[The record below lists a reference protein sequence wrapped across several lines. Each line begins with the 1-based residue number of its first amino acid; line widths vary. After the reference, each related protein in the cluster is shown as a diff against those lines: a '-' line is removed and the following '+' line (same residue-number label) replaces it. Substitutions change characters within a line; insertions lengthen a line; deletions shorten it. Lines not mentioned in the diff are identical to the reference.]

1 MTNSSVFSEPP
12 QVVINSLI
20 DYKKLEQ
27 QEYIDI
33 WNREESREKCLG
45 EQIYNEFLQTA
56 KPRAGSSVLDI
67 GCGTGRGGLNLAVF
81 GKLNVTYV
89 DFAPNCL
96 DKDIVPMLETQKHTL
111 RFMEGNITEPIK
123 DNAAYGYCVDVIEHL
138 TPDDI
143 DKALDNCL
151 KACQHVFFCMST
163 KIYKYEWWLEKFNS
177 RDCVVH
183 WSDNS
188 GDYCKVYATAW
199 ADGTDIVDIGVVN
212 TDDEIVKNNVLHNI
226 SLGIQQVKPYPTND
240 IEAMIV
246 GGGPSVESN
255 IEKIRQLRESGVK
268 LITINGAYKW
278 CIDKGLSPSA
288 LIIVDARP
296 FNVKFTKPIIED
308 CKYFIASQCDPALFE
323 GLPKERT
330 YIWHTGAELI
340 GAILR
345 EKYKHWWHTPGGSTA
360 LLRAIPLFRML
371 GFKRFHLF
379 GCDSCLDE
387 EKHHAY
393 EQKENDGDA
402 VVPVNVGGKIFY
414 CNPWMV
420 SQAQEFITLIE
431 HLGDEIE
438 LEIYGGLLRHILEI
452 GATHAN
458 IKEI

>member
-1 MTNSSVFSEPP
+1 
-12 QVVINSLI
+12 
-20 DYKKLEQ
+20 
-27 QEYIDI
+27 
-33 WNREESREKCLG
+33 
-45 EQIYNEFLQTA
+45 
-56 KPRAGSSVLDI
+56 
-67 GCGTGRGGLNLAVF
+67 
-81 GKLNVTYV
+81 
-89 DFAPNCL
+89 
-96 DKDIVPMLETQKHTL
+96 
-111 RFMEGNITEPIK
+111 
-123 DNAAYGYCVDVIEHL
+123 
-138 TPDDI
+138 
-143 DKALDNCL
+143 
-151 KACQHVFFCMST
+151 
-163 KIYKYEWWLEKFNS
+163 
-177 RDCVVH
+177 
-183 WSDNS
+183 
-188 GDYCKVYATAW
+188 
-199 ADGTDIVDIGVVN
+199 
-212 TDDEIVKNNVLHNI
+212 
-226 SLGIQQVKPYPTND
+226 
-240 IEAMIV
+240 MIV
-246 GGGPSVESN
+246 GGGPSLEKH